1 MIPEGNPRM
10 LLYQGSK
17 TCGKLLVRP
26 LRTELMWCGCGL
38 RVSDSPLRRS
48 EEENARPCGLMD
60 KALVF
65 GTKDC
70 RFESCQGQLFQKI
83 LSLLGEGVRPSLRN
97 SKSGAR
103 APMKDTRAEH
113 PRMTWNMCPCQQTGY
128 SSVGRASDCRVLQ
141 QSDGPWFD
149 SGWPDFHC
157 TARASRSH
165 SRRPARA
172 NFNQK
177 PYPNNALAFLWCGE
191 GCCNEV
197 MAPFDLTL
205 WPSG

>member
-1 MIPEGNPRM
+1 MTLHPPRNPPFA
-10 LLYQGSK
+10 
-17 TCGKLLVRP
+17 GKSTTP
-26 LRTELMWCGCGL
+26 
-38 RVSDSPLRRS
+38 RRS
-48 EEENARPCGLMD
+48 TLADRGGNSVWQWPCGLMD

-83 LSLLGEGVRPSLRN
+83 LSLLGEGVTPSLRN

-103 APMKDTRAEH
+103 APMKGTCAEH

-149 SGWPDFHC
+149 SGWPDFC
-157 TARASRSH
+157 WKACASQIDARGPASTNSTKTPDSTNSLSLLPRAAKRHAVLRSW
-165 SRRPARA
+165 RP
-172 NFNQK
+172 
-177 PYPNNALAFLWCGE
+177 LASQ
-191 GCCNEV
+191 
-197 MAPFDLTL
+197 MTL

>member
-1 MIPEGNPRM
+1 MTLHPPRNPPFA
-10 LLYQGSK
+10 
-17 TCGKLLVRP
+17 GKSIAP
-26 LRTELMWCGCGL
+26 
-38 RVSDSPLRRS
+38 RRS
-48 EEENARPCGLMD
+48 TLADRGRNSVWQWPCGLMD

-83 LSLLGEGVRPSLRN
+83 LNLLGEGVTPSLRD
-97 SKSGAR
+97 SASGAR
-103 APMKDTRAEH
+103 APMKDTRAAH

-149 SGWPDFHC
+149 SGWPDFC
-157 TARASRSH
+157 FKACASQVGARK
-165 SRRPARA
+165 PA
-172 NFNQK
+172 NTKTIQK
-177 PYPNNALAFLWCGE
+177 PDSKNSLSLLPRAVKQHAALQPWRPLASQ
-191 GCCNEV
+191 
-197 MAPFDLTL
+197 MTL

>member
-1 MIPEGNPRM
+1 MADRGGNSVW
-10 LLYQGSK
+10 Q
-17 TCGKLLVRP
+17 
-26 LRTELMWCGCGL
+26 W
-38 RVSDSPLRRS
+38 
-48 EEENARPCGLMD
+48 PCGLMD

-83 LSLLGEGVRPSLRN
+83 LSLLGEGVTPSLRN

-103 APMKDTRAEH
+103 APMKGTCAEH

-157 TARASRSH
+157 TGRASRVNL
-165 SRRPARA
+165 RRPART

-177 PYPNNALAFLWCGE
+177 PQSKNISASPLCTVKQTAVIKSWCHLILH
-191 GCCNEV
+191 
-197 MAPFDLTL
+197 MTL